1 MTADSDPDLLT
12 RRRFLVR
19 AGAISLGLATLAA
32 TAPAAV
38 VAAASALP
46 VPIYHGS
53 RATRRIA
60 LTIDDGWGPENVRRI
75 FDLLQAHDVAATWMP
90 YARAMHLNEPLWHR
104 IASAGFPI
112 ANHTNS
118 HPFMTR
124 LSATKQH
131 YELTNARHVIEQ
143 VSGHACLPIFRPPHG
158 SYNATTLRVAADAGY
173 PTVVL
178 WDTTDLDTFGTR
190 STRRMTAAAQR
201 GSNGSILLVH
211 GGPSLTPVVLP
222 AVIRSYRARG
232 FEFVTLPELLSYPP
246 APWVLPK
253 EG

>member
-1 MTADSDPDLLT
+1 MTLDDHSDLLT
-12 RRRFLVR
+12 RRRFLSW
-19 AGAISLGLATLAA
+19 AGAFSLSLVTLAA
-32 TAPAAV
+32 TAPGAV
-38 VAAASALP
+38 VAGASALP

-75 FDLLQAHDVAATWMP
+75 FDLLQANDVAATFLP
-90 YARAMHLNEPLWHR
+90 YARAMHLDRALWHR

-124 LSATKQH
+124 LSARKQH
-131 YELTNARHVIEQ
+131 FELTNARHVIEQ
-143 VSGHACLPIFRPPHG
+143 VTGLASAPIFRPPYG
-158 SYNATTLRVAADAGY
+158 NFNATTLRVAADAGF
-173 PTVVL
+173 PKVVL
-178 WDTTDLDTFGTR
+178 WDTTDLGTSGTR

-201 GSNGSILLVH
+201 GTNGSILLVH
-211 GGPSLTPVVLP
+211 GGPSLTPVILP

-232 FEFVTLPELLSYPP
+232 FKFVTLPELLS
-246 APWVLPK
+246 
-253 EG
+253 